1 MHGRKQMPVCSR
13 TVHIQSVSNKLKKYN
28 MSEKILPALGIIIVT
43 IILVAI
49 NEFTEMTFIKDY
61 ALIFIIA
68 GMLLGVGLTKLAD
81 KSKGE
86 K

>member
-1 MHGRKQMPVCSR
+1 M
-13 TVHIQSVSNKLKKYN
+13 NK
-28 MSEKILPALGIIIVT
+28 KILPALGIIIVT

>member
-1 MHGRKQMPVCSR
+1 M
-13 TVHIQSVSNKLKKYN
+13 NK
-28 MSEKILPALGIIIVT
+28 KILPAAGIIIVT
-43 IILVAI
+43 LILVAI

-68 GMLLGVGLTKLAD
+68 GMLLGVWLTKLSD
-81 KSKGE
+81 KSKNT

>member
-1 MHGRKQMPVCSR
+1 M
-13 TVHIQSVSNKLKKYN
+13 NK
-28 MSEKILPALGIIIVT
+28 KILPALGIIIVT
-43 IILVAI
+43 IILVVI

-81 KSKGE
+81 KSKG
-86 K
+86 KK

>member
-1 MHGRKQMPVCSR
+1 MQKKIFPAIGIV
-13 TVHIQSVSNKLKKYN
+13 IVS
-28 MSEKILPALGIIIVT
+28 
-43 IILVAI
+43 IILLAI

-68 GMLLGVGLTKLAD
+68 GMMFGVWLTKLTD
-81 KSKGE
+81 RSKDE

>member
-1 MHGRKQMPVCSR
+1 MKNYF
-13 TVHIQSVSNKLKKYN
+13 I
-28 MSEKILPALGIIIVT
+28 PAMGIIIVT
-43 IILVAI
+43 VILIVI

-68 GMLLGVGLTKLAD
+68 GMLLGVGLAKFSD
-81 KSKGE
+81 KRDDKGG